1 MSNFIIRIVKEK
13 LGSNLGK
20 DIGLTLAAQIVIM
33 ALALIINKLLSNML
47 GVEGYGQYSII
58 KKSTSVL
65 SFVMLSG
72 MGITLPRY
80 LSTSIAQKDIKKS
93 KSTILSSGLVVLI
106 VSLIVIAIC
115 IWMKNK
121 MGNLIV
127 GSNDMRLYFS
137 AIFYSISLTFSSLL
151 FAYYRGTNA
160 FIWFSVS
167 QITVQLII
175 AVTTTFFGHNLFL
188 ILNIWAITT
197 LVYVLLSII
206 IETQKN
212 KLFKNNPIKWK
223 QNLMPQLLIIFK
235 YGLPRLV
242 GDFFLFSFGAF
253 PLIFISQKIGIESSS
268 YFAVG
273 LMLVSIVVPFFSFS
287 GMVLLPYVS
296 SSIAENRFLQAN
308 KLIGKLTIL
317 HIILSLLAILF
328 LWFGID
334 IFIKLFFSKEFLPS
348 INISK
353 ILIGTILSESI
364 YLLLRNPIDA
374 VSTIPYN
381 TFNLLISFI
390 VLVALFYFS
399 TSLEQYAIS
408 YLAVSILK
416 AILSFF
422 SWHSSR
428 TKLLK
433 IEPLQ

>member
-1 MSNFIIRIVKEK
+1 MLHFIIKIVKEK
-13 LGSNLGK
+13 LGSSLGK
-20 DIGLTLAAQIVIM
+20 DIGLTFAAQIVIM
-33 ALALIINKLLSNML
+33 GLALVVNKLLSNML

-72 MGITLPRY
+72 MGIALPRY

-93 KSTILSSGLVVLI
+93 KSTVLSSGLIVLI
-106 VSLIVIAIC
+106 VSLIVITIC

-127 GSNDMRLYFS
+127 GSIDTHLYFS
-137 AIFYSISLTFSSLL
+137 AIIYSISLTFSSLL
-151 FAYYRGTNA
+151 FAYYRGANA
-160 FIWFSVS
+160 FIWFSIS

-175 AVTTTFFGHNLFL
+175 AITTMFFGHNLFL
-188 ILNIWAITT
+188 TLNIWAITT

-206 IETQKN
+206 IETRKN
-212 KLFKNNPIKWK
+212 KLFKNNPINWK
-223 QNLMPQLLIIFK
+223 HNLSPQLIIIFK

-253 PLIFISQKIGIESSS
+253 PLIFISQKLGIESSS

-273 LMLVSIVVPFFSFS
+273 LMLISIVTPFFSFS

-296 SSIAENRFLQAN
+296 CSIAENKFLQAN

-317 HIILSLLAILF
+317 HIVFSLIAILF
-328 LWFGID
+328 LWLGID

-353 ILIGTILSESI
+353 ILIGSILSESI

-374 VSTIPYN
+374 VCTIPYN

-390 VLVALFYFS
+390 VLVTLFYFS

-416 AILSFF
+416 AFLSFL
-422 SWHSSR
+422 SWQLSR
-428 TKLLK
+428 NLLLK
-433 IEPLQ
+433 